1 MNTIDILLNRVSL
14 RKFKDKEVSAEEK
27 DLIFRSMF
35 QAPTAG
41 NMQLYSIID
50 ITDQSLKDKLSETC
64 DHQSFIAKAPFVMI
78 IVADSKKWWDY
89 YKINACIEYCDK
101 QGLKWNEPKEAD
113 LMLAI
118 EDAMCAAQNGVIAA
132 ESLGIGSC
140 YIGDILENYEVHRDL
155 LKLPKH
161 VFPIA
166 MLVFG
171 HYPDDYPRTPKSRFD
186 SKYMLFENEY
196 KSLSEAEIKDMFSKR
211 EKFNPENTYEAENYA
226 QMFYAR
232 KSNSEFMQEMIRSV
246 KLMLEDYK

>member
-1 MNTIDILLNRVSL
+1 MNTIDTLLNRVSL
-14 RKFKDKEVSAEEK
+14 RKFKEQPISIEDK
-27 DLIFRSMF
+27 DLILKSMF

-50 ITDQSLKDKLSETC
+50 ITKQDIKDKLAESC
-64 DHQSFIAKAPFVMI
+64 DHQPFISKAPMVFI

-89 YKINACIEYCDK
+89 YRFNGCIEYCEK
-101 QGLKWNEPKEAD
+101 KGLEWNEPKEAD

-140 YIGDILENYEVHRDL
+140 YIGDILEKYEYHRDL
-155 LKLPKH
+155 LQLPKY

-171 HYPDDYPRTPKSRFD
+171 HYPDGFPKTRRERFD
-186 SKYMLFENEY
+186 PKYVVFENEY
-196 KSLSEAEIKDMFSKR
+196 KELNEEEIKDMFSHKER
-211 EKFNPENTYEAENYA
+211 YNPDNQYDAENYA

-232 KSNSEFMQEMIRSV
+232 KSNSDFMREMIRSV
-246 KLMLEDYK
+246 KEMMNDYK